1 MTTIKWILLSIFM
14 LVAILF
20 RKTIIAIVMKLVRI
34 VKEADSKLVARV
46 GK

>member
-1 MTTIKWILLSIFM
+1 M